1 MKLENL
7 IIAEPEHERGITI
20 TQMAIMACMSNLSS
34 CSGIRN
40 VIVVD
45 DRKPPVFNDIK
56 RKPIELIPSPSVMM
70 SGKEARRLRRKNNK
84 NK

>member
-1 MKLENL
+1 MEGL
-7 IIAEPEHERGITI
+7 IIIKPEHETGTALTR
-20 TQMAIMACMSNLSS
+20 MAILACMTNLSS

-40 VIVVD
+40 IIVVD
-45 DRKPPVFNDIK
+45 DRKPHHFVEVNK
-56 RKPIELIPSPSVMM
+56 MVEPIELIPSPSVMM